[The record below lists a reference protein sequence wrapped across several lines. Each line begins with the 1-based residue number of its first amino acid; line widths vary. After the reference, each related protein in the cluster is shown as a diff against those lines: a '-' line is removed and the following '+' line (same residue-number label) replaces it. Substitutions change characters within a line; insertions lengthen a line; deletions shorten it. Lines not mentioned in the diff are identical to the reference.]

1 MVLTTTIK
9 SVENRR
15 EIINRKELTVQ
26 INKIVEDKPQK
37 EWRSNV
43 LKILKSTFSK
53 GFNVI
58 RDRHLI
64 DGIKGRDAALANC
77 YLADQIIRI
86 IHDFTVNHVYKLNNP
101 TKAEHL
107 TLVATG
113 GYGRREMAPYSDI
126 DILFLVPKKNTPWCE
141 NVSEYILYFL
151 WDLGWKVGQAI
162 RSPEECIKYAR
173 EDITIRTSLLESR
186 YIWGHEKLFK
196 DARKLMVRKIISGTG
211 SQFVEEKLSER
222 DARHKRMGDTRY
234 VVEPNLKDGKGG
246 MRDLQTL
253 WWIAKYLYNTQSG
266 EDLIEKG
273 FLTKE
278 EYRQF
283 RKAEDFLWTVRC
295 TLHYIAGRAEERLT
309 FDRQRELAERLHYFD
324 RKGRPG
330 VERFM
335 KHYFLVA
342 KKVGDLTRVFCAVL
356 ENRQHA
362 NPLIERFRRKRK
374 LSAFM
379 VEGNRLNFVGSDDL
393 LSNPVHAIKIFH
405 VAHFND
411 LDIHPDALR
420 NINRHLTQI
429 DGLREDKEANKLF
442 MDILTSID
450 RPEVSLTRLNESGVM
465 GRFLPDFGRV
475 VAQMQF
481 DMYHHFTV
489 DEHTIHAIGL
499 LAAIERGE
507 LNDDHPVASSVIQ
520 KVLSRRVLYVAVLLH
535 DIAKGRGGDHSV
547 LGAEVAKKI
556 CPRLGLTPAETENV
570 AWLVLHHLDMSHVA
584 FKRDLMDPKTIRD
597 FAAHVKSP
605 ELLRLLIT
613 LTVVDIRAVGP
624 GVWNGWKGQLLRDLY
639 YSVEE
644 QLIAGHAT
652 SGRAERVKIK
662 QTALAERLQPSWSK
676 AAIKHYFKKFSDA
689 YWIAEEDNTLLQNAE
704 LITAYEAHAKEN
716 PEDDKHISLAVSSDS
731 FQAMTLASI
740 CTKDDRGIFAR
751 MTGAMGIAGASIVGA
766 KIHTT
771 KDGLAVDNFTLQS
784 FDHKPFDQP
793 TQIEKLEQVLGQAM
807 KGSVKVKER
816 LDQRKPYGTRSEIFT
831 LEPKVLI
838 DNNASNRSTVIEV
851 NAKDRPGL
859 LYDLAYAL
867 FRLKLNIFSAHV
879 ATYGEQAT
887 DVFYVQDLVGRK
899 LANSIRLKNIE
910 EKLLEAAL
918 GEASS
923 DDIENE
929 QNES

>member
-1 MVLTTTIK
+1 MALITTQRSVNKRRDIISRKDITVAVNSIVENAAQDKWRGQVLT
-9 SVENRR
+9 
-15 EIINRKELTVQ
+15 L
-26 INKIVEDKPQK
+26 
-37 EWRSNV
+37 
-43 LKILKSTFSK
+43 LKNAFDE

-58 RDRHLI
+58 KKRHLI
-64 DGIKGRDAALANC
+64 DGISGRQAALANC
-77 YLADQIIRI
+77 YLADQLIRI
-86 IHDFTVNHVYKLNNP
+86 IFDFTVHHVYPLNNP
-101 TKAEHL
+101 TKGEHM

-113 GYGRREMAPYSDI
+113 GYGRQEMAPYSDI
-126 DILFLVPKKNTPWCE
+126 DILFLVPKKHTPWCE
-141 NVSEYILYFL
+141 SASEYILYFL
-151 WDLGWKVGQAI
+151 WDLGWKVGHAI
-162 RSPEECIKYAR
+162 RSPEECVKFAKD
-173 EDITIRTSLLESR
+173 DITIRTSLLESR
-186 YIWGHEKLFK
+186 YIWGDEKLFILT
-196 DARKLMVRKIISGTG
+196 RKMFVRKVISGTG
-211 SQFVEEKLSER
+211 TLFVNEKLAER
-222 DARHKRMGDTRY
+222 DARHIRMGDTRY

-253 WWIAKYLYNTQSG
+253 WWIAKYLYNVRDG
-266 EDLIEKG
+266 ADLIDKG
-273 FLTKE
+273 FLTVE

-324 RKGRPG
+324 RKDQMG

-362 NPLIERFRRKRK
+362 KPILERFKRNK
-374 LSAFM
+374 KFKGFK
-379 VEGNRLNFVGSDDL
+379 VEGDRLNFVGPDDL
-393 LSNPVHAIKIFH
+393 LKNPIHVLKIFH
-405 VAHFND
+405 VAHHNAF
-411 LDIHPDALR
+411 DIHPDALR
-420 NINRHLTQI
+420 IINRNLSVI
-429 DGLREDKEANKLF
+429 DGLREDRQANALF
-442 MDILTSID
+442 MDLLTSID
-450 RPEVSLTRLNESGVM
+450 KPEMSLKRLNEAGVL

-507 LNDDHPVASSVIQ
+507 LDKDHPVASSVIK

-535 DIAKGRGGDHSV
+535 DIAKGRGGDHSI
-547 LGAEVAKKI
+547 LGAEVAQKI

-570 AWLVLHHLDMSHVA
+570 AWLVRHHLDMSHVA

-597 FAAHVKSP
+597 FAGHVKSP

-639 YSVEE
+639 YSTKELLV
-644 QLIAGHAT
+644 AGHAQ
-652 SGRAERVKIK
+652 SGRAQRVKAK
-662 QTALAERLQPSWSK
+662 QNTLAKRLEADWSK
-676 AAIKHYFKKFSDA
+676 TDIKKHLGKFIDS
-689 YWIAEEDNTLLQNAE
+689 YWIAEEDDTLLQNAR
-704 LITAYEAHAKEN
+704 LMRNCDKEN
-716 PEDDKHISLAVSSDS
+716 KAINLIVSSDS
-731 FQAMTLASI
+731 FQAMTLASV
-740 CTKDDRGIFAR
+740 CTLDEPGIFAR
-751 MTGAMGIAGASIVGA
+751 MTGAIGVAGATILGA

-771 KDGLAVDNFTLQS
+771 KDGVAVDNFTLQG
-784 FDHKPFDQP
+784 FDNKPFDQP
-793 TQIEKLEQVLGQAM
+793 KQIEKLERVLAQAM
-807 KGSVKVKER
+807 KGSVKIKER
-816 LDQRKPYGTRSEIFT
+816 LEQKRPYGNRSEIFE
-831 LEPKVLI
+831 LEPKILI

-867 FRLKLNIFSAHV
+867 YRLKLNIFSAHV

-887 DVFYVQDLVGRK
+887 DVFYVQDLAGRK

-910 EKLLEAAL
+910 EKLSAAAR
-918 GEASS
+918 GVIQTE
-923 DDIENE
+923 E
-929 QNES
+929 ESMAL